1 MEKVEFNSE
10 IYYFGFVDRN
20 EDRIVL
26 VVGDD
31 VEEEEARVSK
41 WTLKDYEEQDV
52 PYTEMTLHFTD
63 GLADALQAWSLE
75 NPEESIEY
83 GYADFA
89 DELPNTIEALT
100 KASSEVLVDI
110 MTNLLFDLCA
120 TEWDNLT
127 LPFTVEEHG
136 A

>member
-63 GLADALQAWSLE
+63 GLADALQAWSE
-75 NPEESIEY
+75 DNPEESIEY

-89 DELPNTIEALT
+89 DEVPNTIEELT
-100 KASSEVLVDI
+100 KASSDVLVDI

>member
-20 EDRIVL
+20 DDRIVL
-26 VVGDD
+26 IVGDE
-31 VEEEEARVSK
+31 VEENEAKVSDWK
-41 WTLKDYEEQDV
+41 LKDYEEQDI

-63 GLADALQAWSLE
+63 GLSDSLQEWSLA
-75 NPEESIEY
+75 NPEESLEY

-100 KASSEVLVDI
+100 KASNEVLVDI
-110 MTNLLFDLCA
+110 MTNLLFDLCS
-120 TEWDNLT
+120 TEWDNFT

>member
-63 GLADALQAWSLE
+63 GLADALQAWSE
-75 NPEESIEY
+75 DNPEESIEY

-120 TEWDNLT
+120 TEWDNLI

>member
-20 EDRIVL
+20 EDRLVL

-63 GLADALQAWSLE
+63 GLADALQAWSE
-75 NPEESIEY
+75 DNPEESIEY

>member
-63 GLADALQAWSLE
+63 GLADALQAWSE
-75 NPEESIEY
+75 DNPEESIEY

>member
-1 MEKVEFNSE
+1 
-10 IYYFGFVDRN
+10 
-20 EDRIVL
+20 
-26 VVGDD
+26 
-31 VEEEEARVSK
+31 
-41 WTLKDYEEQDV
+41 
-52 PYTEMTLHFTD
+52 MTLHFTD
-63 GLADALQAWSLE
+63 GLADALQAWSVE